1 VAENGIAIGLDIDEK
16 SVKFVKIK
24 QTDNEATL
32 LKYAIREV
40 PSSQDKVK
48 AISDILK
55 ELFKGER
62 PDIEVYASAFGPN
75 ISLKRII
82 IPVMP
87 DEEIPEALKWEAKN
101 LIPFPIENAVI
112 DFYKIEKFTDKS
124 TEKYDIMFAVAAEE
138 LITTLNAISV
148 QSGVKF
154 NGISILPLALC
165 GILEK
170 NIKIEKDKISA
181 IIDIGFEAASI
192 NLFKGDV
199 LQFTREITVAGDS
212 LTKAMTG
219 LLVADHWQLNL
230 TYEQAEEIKKKHGI
244 PKKDTTEVTDGGI
257 PLIHVFEMMAPTL
270 RRLQNE
276 ILRSFDYYKEEFREE
291 KIDNIYLTG
300 GSSTLTNLDEFLSN
314 ALGIKVGILNP
325 IQNMKIDPA
334 SGINNEKLK
343 EESPRLAAAVGLV
356 FEKGGKINFA
366 KKKEKAKGKH
376 INIAEFFKL
385 NEIFKNVQI
394 KIPANLAVWAAAII
408 VMLAIVYN
416 FYLSTVRDNYK
427 KELASKQLLLVDVK
441 SLIEKKAIMDQI
453 SRQETHL
460 RETLSQITYVLP
472 AGISLSDLT
481 YDNSRRQIWITGI
494 APSTKTVGRLLKSF
508 EDSPN
513 FNSIVLF
520 EARKTM
526 VDGEQKILFK
536 VTFTIT

>member
-16 SVKFVKIK
+16 SIKFVKIK
-24 QTDNEATL
+24 QTDSVTTL
-32 LKYAIREV
+32 LKYAIRDI

-48 AISDILK
+48 TISDILK
-55 ELFKGER
+55 ELFKGEK

-148 QSGVKF
+148 QSGIKF

-192 NLFKGDV
+192 NLFRGDV

-230 TYEQAEEIKKKHGI
+230 TYEQAEEIKKKYGI
-244 PKKDTTEVTDGGI
+244 PKKDTAEVTDGGI

-300 GSSTLTNLDEFLSN
+300 GSSTLTNLGEFLSN
-314 ALGIKVGILNP
+314 ALGIKVETLNP

-334 SGINNEKLK
+334 SGINKEKLN

-356 FEKGGKINFA
+356 LEKGGKINFA
-366 KKKEKAKGKH
+366 KKKGKPKSKK
-376 INIAEFFKL
+376 INIEELLRL
-385 NEIFKNVQI
+385 NEIFKNFQI
-394 KIPANLAVWAAAII
+394 KIPANLTVWAVLLVLVLGIT
-408 VMLAIVYN
+408 YN
-416 FYLSTVRDNYK
+416 MYLGGVRDKYK
-427 KELASKQLLLVDVK
+427 KELASKQLLLIDVK
-441 SLIEKKAIMDQI
+441 SLIEKRGVMDQI
-453 SRQETHL
+453 SKQETHL
-460 RETLSQITYVLP
+460 HETLSQITYVLP
-472 AGISLSDLT
+472 VGISLSDLT
-481 YDNSRRQIWITGI
+481 YDNARQQIWITGV
-494 APSTKTVGRLLKSF
+494 AASTKTVGRLLKSF
-508 EDSPN
+508 EDSLN
-513 FNSIVLF
+513 FRQIVLI
-520 EARKTM
+520 EARKTV
-526 VDGEQKILFK
+526 VDGVQKVLFK
-536 VTFTIT
+536 VTFVIS